1 MANHKSAKKRS
12 RQATVRTERNK
23 IRKTQARTVIKEIKS
38 AIGDKDKGKASELL
52 PKAQSY
58 LYKLA
63 KTGVIKPNQAARKT
77 SRLASQVHQ
86 LA

>member
-23 IRKTQARTVIKEIKS
+23 VKSTLARTVIKEIRK
-38 AIGDKDKGKASELL
+38 AISEKDKGKASELL

-58 LYKLA
+58 LYRLA

-77 SRLASQVHQ
+77 SRLAVQIQQ
-86 LA
+86 LS